1 MRQPHA
7 TLPEWP
13 PLSGNFRVF
22 SRIGS
27 GHVCCQAGKQ
37 HGCPCPPRSRRPTG
51 PCSRSQ
57 GGSRRGRRAGLRL
70 PARRSSPG
78 AAVQAPSWG
87 AGPLRPSGV
96 ACEEEIGLY
105 IFRNPTKPRWGS
117 GECPA
122 GEAAVPRPWAA
133 CRAGLGGSAVFVV
146 GSCHATRR
154 RLGGEAQA
162 QVWLSPATSPPSL
175 AGRRH
180 LIQLPLQS
188 RSWRPGVTSH
198 PLHGLGQPPGTRGLV
213 SIVGSPGR
221 PTVRRGCPCTAGA
234 ILLLCPRGRGH

>member
-1 MRQPHA
+1 MPRF
-7 TLPEWP
+7 
-13 PLSGNFRVF
+13 LSGHLCPET
-22 SRIGS
+22 SGS
-27 GHVCCQAGKQ
+27 F
-37 HGCPCPPRSRRPTG
+37 P
-51 PCSRSQ
+51 
-57 GGSRRGRRAGLRL
+57 GSVLGTSAARRGSSRAALVCHGDGGLRGPAQGRREAAEEVAEPGLRL

-122 GEAAVPRPWAA
+122 GEGAVPRPWAA